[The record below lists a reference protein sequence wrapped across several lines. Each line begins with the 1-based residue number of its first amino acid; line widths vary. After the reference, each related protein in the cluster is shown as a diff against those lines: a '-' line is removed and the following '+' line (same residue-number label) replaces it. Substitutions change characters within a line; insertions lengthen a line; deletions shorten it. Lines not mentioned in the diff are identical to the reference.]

1 MGLFSKKQEPRQ
13 EYQEGDIVAQ
23 GDETFRVR
31 RNNGES
37 LELVNHT
44 GYHLAPTT
52 QVEQTYYCGI
62 CSSFMPI
69 SHFPH

>member
-1 MGLFSKKQEPRQ
+1 MGLFSKKQESQ
-13 EYQEGDIVAQ
+13 QGYQEGDIVAQ
-23 GDETFRVR
+23 GDDTFRVR
-31 RNNGES
+31 RNYGEH

-44 GYHLAPTT
+44 GYHVAPTT

-62 CSSFMPI
+62 CRCMREI